1 MKKFKE
7 LSIHDKI
14 VINSN
19 IIATAAFIG
28 LVVFDT
34 LKIKNNQ
41 NCYTKQNRNAEYASV
56 YKPADNYSFT
66 IDSDGKLVFSPIE
79 QEETTLSSG
88 LSR

>member
-1 MKKFKE
+1 MKKFIE

-14 VINSN
+14 VIISN
-19 IIATAAFIG
+19 IIATAA
-28 LVVFDT
+28 